1 MGRREGKKNRFQV
14 KCPSSCLSRPPSCS
28 SHLQYTTTRASW
40 FKHNYQ
46 HSNDFFGSWKL
57 DAACGGR
64 GNDQSQRR
72 VVLHRAMTLASPCNL
87 NHPVRIRAMLLS
99 STRERDF
106 CHVRAWECK
115 IKAAKYVSG
124 SICNSTQPSTI
135 MPNSATGHNVH

>member
-1 MGRREGKKNRFQV
+1 MPDRNPGDKAVHVQKRPSTHRRCSWDGGKGKKNRFQV

-40 FKHNYQ
+40 FKDNYQ

-72 VVLHRAMTLASPCNL
+72 VVLHLAMTLASPCNL

-99 STRERDF
+99 STRERF
-106 CHVRAWECK
+106 LSC
-115 IKAAKYVSG
+115 
-124 SICNSTQPSTI
+124 
-135 MPNSATGHNVH
+135 